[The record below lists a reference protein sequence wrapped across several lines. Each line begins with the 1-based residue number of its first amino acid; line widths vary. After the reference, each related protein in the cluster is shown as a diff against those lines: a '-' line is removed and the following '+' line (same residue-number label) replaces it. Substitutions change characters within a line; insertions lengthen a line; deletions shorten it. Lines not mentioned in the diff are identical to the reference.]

1 MNLTRW
7 LLALTM
13 TSNCSLVATLSAHA
27 ASPAQIQA
35 ASGQYG
41 STAPAT
47 QSAPVATANINQRV
61 VSDKIAPLLSQ
72 GYALIGQGNY
82 DKAIEVLQKAL
93 KLDKDSITARRYLAY
108 ALVRKGQA
116 KQAIG
121 EMQKVSKQTTPNS
134 FDWYIFGDAYY
145 EAGGLNHAGSC
156 FKEALHQAPAYDAA
170 RGGLIKTLVR
180 QDQYNEAV
188 AQVQQGLKNARDAKS
203 KQYYAA
209 LYDGVNQAQ
218 LIHQGHGDTSAQSP
232 EVSSRAYLDE
242 GKDDKASKPV
252 MIVPTGN

>member
-7 LLALTM
+7 LLALTI
-13 TSNCSLVATLSAHA
+13 TSDCSLVATLSAHA

-35 ASGQYG
+35 ASGYG
-41 STAPAT
+41 STAPTT
-47 QSAPVATANINQRV
+47 QSAPVTTANINQRV

-145 EAGGLNHAGSC
+145 
-156 FKEALHQAPAYDAA
+156 
-170 RGGLIKTLVR
+170 
-180 QDQYNEAV
+180 
-188 AQVQQGLKNARDAKS
+188 
-203 KQYYAA
+203 
-209 LYDGVNQAQ
+209 
-218 LIHQGHGDTSAQSP
+218 
-232 EVSSRAYLDE
+232 
-242 GKDDKASKPV
+242 
-252 MIVPTGN
+252 